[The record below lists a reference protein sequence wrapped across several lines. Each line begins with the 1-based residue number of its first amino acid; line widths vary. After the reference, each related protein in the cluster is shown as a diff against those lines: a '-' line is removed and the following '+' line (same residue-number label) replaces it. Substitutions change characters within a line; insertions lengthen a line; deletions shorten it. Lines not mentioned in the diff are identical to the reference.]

1 MSYLEDQRQKAIQH
15 RDLIFKDPGGGIFRN
30 LEREFV
36 LSNPALNIWAGVRED
51 AIAYFKRHDIPF
63 WDNVNGGPTGH
74 ILSSQI
80 ACINHLYF
88 LRQRQDVA
96 TAILQ
101 NVDNKVRCALLLD
114 NGDGDS
120 GYVDFE
126 VIGKENYLKEKS
138 HSRGANS
145 TSVDAVMLAEMQE
158 GTRKLFFIEWKYVEQ
173 YKNQPSKAEGE
184 NGLTRTNIYKP
195 HLDKP
200 DCPILPADITE
211 LFTEPYYQLMRQ
223 TLLAHE
229 MIKAKEYGATDYQ
242 HLHIIPKENKDLR
255 EVNTVQGKLKGTNL
269 SETWTRLL
277 KSPEKYK
284 VMDPKDFI
292 SPAKKCKDTLAVTVY
307 MEQRYW
313 DES

>member
-1 MSYLEDQRQKAIQH
+1 MTYLENQRRKAILQ
-15 RDLIFKDPGGGIFRN
+15 RDAIFNDPGGGIFRN
-30 LEREFV
+30 AEREFV
-36 LSNPALNIWAGVRED
+36 LCDPSLNIWLGVRED

-63 WDNVNGGPTGH
+63 WDSVKGGPTGH

-88 LRQRQDVA
+88 VRQRQDVA

-101 NVDNKVRCALLLD
+101 NVDQNVKAALRLE

-126 VIGKENYLKEKS
+126 VIGKENYLGEKS

-145 TSVDAVMLAEMQE
+145 TSVDALMLAEMQD

-184 NGLTRTNIYKP
+184 SGMTRIKIYKP
-195 HLDKP
+195 LLDKS
-200 DCPILPADITE
+200 DCPILPTDIIG
-211 LFTEPYYQLMRQ
+211 LFTELYYQLMRQ

-229 MIKAKEYGATDYQ
+229 MTKAKEYGATDYQ
-242 HLHIIPKENKDLR
+242 HLHIIPKVNKELKD
-255 EVNTVQGKLKGTNL
+255 VNTAEGKLDGTNL
-269 SETWTRLL
+269 SETWTKLL
-277 KSPEKYK
+277 KFPKKYK
-284 VMDPKDFI
+284 VMDPEDFI
-292 SPAKKCKDTLAVTVY
+292 STAKKCKDTLSAIAY
-307 MEQRYW
+307 MERRY
-313 DES
+313 